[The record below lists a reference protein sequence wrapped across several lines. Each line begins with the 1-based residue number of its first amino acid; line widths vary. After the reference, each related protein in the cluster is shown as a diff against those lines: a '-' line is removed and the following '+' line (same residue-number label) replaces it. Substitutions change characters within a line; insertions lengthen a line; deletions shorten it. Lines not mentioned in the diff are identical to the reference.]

1 METTL
6 QLNTEQLMDVIKIL
20 PYDDKYFLKTS
31 IEKEL
36 LNTHSHKSVT
46 DRLLYGPT
54 MSDEQFQL
62 YQQLKE
68 NFAQWTKIL

>member
-1 METTL
+1 MKTTL

-20 PYDDKYFLKTS
+20 PYDDKYFLKTY

-36 LNTHSHKSVT
+36 LSTYSYKSIT
-46 DRLLYGPT
+46 DKLLYGPT

-62 YQQLKE
+62 YQQTKDD
-68 NFAQWTKIL
+68 FAQWTRNL